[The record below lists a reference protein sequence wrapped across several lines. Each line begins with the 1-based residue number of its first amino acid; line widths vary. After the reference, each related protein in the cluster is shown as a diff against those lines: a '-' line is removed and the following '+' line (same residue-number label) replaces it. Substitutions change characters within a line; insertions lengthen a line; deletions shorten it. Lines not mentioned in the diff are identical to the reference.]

1 MVTSWCE
8 LLDICERASLVCVNR
23 KVMRRKTSRA
33 GVLVSPRHLSPST
46 LNEIANTHI
55 SHPHQ
60 HTELVVIW
68 VHPPGGPG
76 WGGARDL
83 DFLIKESIMRIR
95 NRPSDNPIML
105 LRRRKQNEED
115 TGGGLDPK
123 CHTTE
128 MSLAKDL
135 PARWFPFPLLLLCRS
150 WSNPDVHRQNSRES
164 RRAVPALISRRGRA

>member
-1 MVTSWCE
+1 MARVGRYLRSNVLGIFAAHAVRGVGVGAYIT
-8 LLDICERASLVCVNR
+8 LPSL
-23 KVMRRKTSRA
+23 T
-33 GVLVSPRHLSPST
+33 LT
-46 LNEIANTHI
+46 LNENRKTRASTN
-55 SHPHQ
+55 PHQ

-95 NRPSDNPIML
+95 NRPSDNRMML
-105 LRRRKQNEED
+105 LRRRKQNERHLGVTRNVTQPRCSRE
-115 TGGGLDPK
+115 GFASS
-123 CHTTE
+123 
-128 MSLAKDL
+128 M
-135 PARWFPFPLLLLCRS
+135 FPFPLLLRRS